1 MARVNGQG
9 WLDKWKRRLDSAQ
22 TDITNGVNRVTT
34 APGQQAAAASQRML
48 QGVTDAVTSGVWG
61 RRVASVSLQDWQNA
75 MIKKG
80 IPRMAT
86 GTAQAQATKASKID
100 TLLSAVDTAAAAAR
114 ALPKGGIEQS
124 KARANAFMQTMYDNA
139 PKRKGG

>member
-1 MARVNGQG
+1 MARVNGAG
-9 WLDKWKRRLDSAQ
+9 WLEKWKRRLDGAA

-34 APGQQAAAASQRML
+34 APGQAAAAASDRML
-48 QGVTDAVTSGVWG
+48 AGITQSVTSGVWG
-61 RRVASVSLQDWQNA
+61 RRVASVSLNDWQQS

-86 GTAQAQATKASKID
+86 GTAQAVATKAPKID
-100 TLLSAVDTAAAAAR
+100 ALLAVVDAASAQVKSM
-114 ALPKGGIEQS
+114 PKGGIEQS
-124 KARANAFMQTMYDNA
+124 KARAAAFMDYMYNNA